1 MRHRPKSGKIAL
13 ITGAAR
19 GIGLAFAERLG
30 AEGATVVAVDRD
42 EPPDLRDRLLTAG
55 APDADVQIVD
65 VSEALQ
71 IEKCCERVLARHGRC
86 DILVNNA
93 GVFPRAELRDIS
105 LELWRHTMATNVES
119 AFLFCR
125 ALAPA
130 MIERQYGRIV
140 NISSDTLGL
149 VISGFSH
156 YMASKA
162 AVIGFTRGLANELGP
177 HGITVNVISPG
188 LTRTPGTEK
197 GLSDGKVA
205 EEKAQTTAIK
215 RIGVPADLVGAMSF
229 LTSDDAAFITAQTL
243 IVDGGLL
250 RGI

>member
-1 MRHRPKSGKIAL
+1 
-13 ITGAAR
+13 
-19 GIGLAFAERLG
+19 
-30 AEGATVVAVDRD
+30 
-42 EPPDLRDRLLTAG
+42 
-55 APDADVQIVD
+55 
-65 VSEALQ
+65 
-71 IEKCCERVLARHGRC
+71 
-86 DILVNNA
+86 
-93 GVFPRAELRDIS
+93 
-105 LELWRHTMATNVES
+105 
-119 AFLFCR
+119 
-125 ALAPA
+125 
-130 MIERQYGRIV
+130 V